1 MLQEEGLENSWARH
15 IKNHEALKAGLH
27 TMGINFIVDED
38 HRLPQLNAVTIPE
51 GTDDPAVR
59 KLLLE
64 RYNLEIGGGLGALA
78 GKVWRIGQM
87 GFASNPKNITLC
99 LSALETAIS
108 DLGGKVERGAALE
121 AAAKV
126 YG

>member
-1 MLQEEGLENSWARH
+1 
-15 IKNHEALKAGLH
+15 
-27 TMGINFIVDED
+27 
-38 HRLPQLNAVTIPE
+38 
-51 GTDDPAVR
+51 
-59 KLLLE
+59 
-64 RYNLEIGGGLGALA
+64 
-78 GKVWRIGQM
+78 M

-126 YG
+126 YGNIKSRLALSRVLLR

>member
-1 MLQEEGLENSWARH
+1 MEIYEGLENSWARH
-15 IKNHEALKAGLH
+15 TKNHEALKAGLNAI
-27 TMGINFIVDED
+27 GIHFSVDEEY
-38 HRLPQLNAVTIPE
+38 RLPQLNAVTIPE

-87 GFASNPKNITLC
+87 GAASNPKNITLC

-108 DLGGKVERGAALE
+108 ELGGNVERGVELQAGA
-121 AAAKV
+121 
-126 YG
+126 GP